1 MASKD
6 SKQTP
11 PKLSVGSYP
20 QSTSETVR
28 MSGPIQG
35 KSDKGGFGGSYQ
47 RGTGNG
53 K

>member
-1 MASKD
+1 MSK
-6 SKQTP
+6 STKQTP
-11 PKLSVGSYP
+11 PKLKVGSYP

-35 KSDKGGFGGSYQ
+35 KSDKGTFGGSYK
-47 RGTGNG
+47 RGNGNG